1 MSLETRLKKIEQ
13 RGAADEAPRCTHR
26 ISITRDTAAAVP
38 ESRCDC
44 GREHIA
50 VVVRREARAPNEPRV
65 TT

>member
-1 MSLETRLKKIEQ
+1 MSLETRLRKIEQ

-26 ISITRDTAAAVP
+26 ISITRDGAAVP
-38 ESRCDC
+38 ESRCAC

-50 VVVRREARAPNEPRV
+50 VVVRREARAPNEPTV

>member
-1 MSLETRLKKIEQ
+1 MSLETRLRKIEQ
-13 RGAADEAPRCTHR
+13 RGAVDEAPRCTHV
-26 ISITRDTAAAVP
+26 ISITRDGEPVP

-50 VVVRREARAPNEPRV
+50 VVVRREARAPNEPTV

>member
-1 MSLETRLKKIEQ
+1 MSLKSQLKRLEQ
-13 RGAADEAPRCTHR
+13 RGEADEALRCTHV
-26 ISITRDTAAAVP
+26 ISITRDGAAVP

>member
-1 MSLETRLKKIEQ
+1 MSLETRLQ
-13 RGAADEAPRCTHR
+13 RLETHADVNDAPRCTHV
-26 ISITRDTAAAVP
+26 ISITRDGAAVP

>member
-1 MSLETRLKKIEQ
+1 MSLETRLKKLEQ
-13 RGAADEAPRCTHR
+13 CGAADEAPRCTHV
-26 ISITRDTAAAVP
+26 ISITRDGAAVP

-44 GREHIA
+44 GAEHIA

>member
-1 MSLETRLKKIEQ
+1 MRLETRLQ
-13 RGAADEAPRCTHR
+13 RLETHADVNDAPRCTHV
-26 ISITRDTAAAVP
+26 ISITRDGAAVP